1 MMPLPYKLL
10 VLALA
15 FVAPVAAVLGYGHR
29 QYTQGVTTTTARYEA
44 ALAQQKA
51 QAATLLA
58 TEIAK
63 TRATEQALQT
73 LKNQQEL
80 SDAKNQKIVA
90 GLFDRLRGIAGP
102 AWRLRDPN
110 APRCW
115 PGSGSTPG
123 AAASAPRDR
132 AADPAEA
139 GGLLSV
145 QLSELLGRVLRE
157 ADDINVAYS
166 SCRADVYTVREA
178 QPKP

>member
-10 VLALA
+10 GLA
-15 FVAPVAAVLGYGHR
+15 FAIAALVAAVLGYGHR

-51 QAATLLA
+51 QAAALLA
-58 TEIAK
+58 SETAK
-63 TRATEQALQT
+63 TRDTEQALQS

-90 GLFDRLRGIAGP
+90 SLSGRLRGIAGP

-115 PGSGSTPG
+115 SGGGSTPG
-123 AAASAPRDR
+123 AAASAAGDR
-132 AADPAEA
+132 AADDPEA

-145 QLSELLGRVLRE
+145 QLTELLGRVLRE
-157 ADDINVAYS
+157 ADDINVAYA
-166 SCRADVYTVREA
+166 SCRADASAVRR
-178 QPKP
+178 